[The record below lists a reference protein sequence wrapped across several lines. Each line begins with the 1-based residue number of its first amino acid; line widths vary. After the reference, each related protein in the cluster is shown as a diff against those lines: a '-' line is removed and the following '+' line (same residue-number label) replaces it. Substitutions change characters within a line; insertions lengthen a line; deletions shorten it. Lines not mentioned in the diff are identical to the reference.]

1 MIFNAFV
8 LAFKQIRRNLLR
20 AFLTMLGVIIGVGSV
35 IVMIAIGNGVK
46 ENIQKQIQSLGS
58 NIIMVRPARGF
69 MSGGGALNRN
79 FSLEEVATLKQ
90 RFVEVRAVAPSDW
103 KETLVRYGGRNA
115 QIQIIGV
122 DSEYFKATQW
132 NLSNG
137 RNIEEREYTQG
148 ARACLIGT
156 SAINELFGVENI
168 SNPASTLG
176 KRVRIKDSVCE
187 IIGVLESK
195 GQGGMGNDQDNVIIM
210 PLKAY
215 SSFVFGS
222 NSLFFLKSIT
232 ISLKDS
238 IDSTQATQRLREIML
253 QIRPPQEGQRE
264 RFEIWDT
271 KEMARAQEETTK
283 TMTLFLSCI
292 AGVSLLVGGIG
303 IMNIML
309 VSVTERT
316 REIGTRLAIGALESE
331 VLMQFLIESVVISM
345 LGGFIGIVLGFFVAL
360 FMSFYLHIPFVF
372 DSMVAVG
379 AFGVSAGVGIIFGY
393 LPAKKAS
400 MQDPI
405 KALRY
410 E

>member
-1 MIFNAFV
+1 MILNAFL

-69 MSGGGALNRN
+69 MSGGVAMKRN
-79 FSLEEVATLKQ
+79 FSLEEVGRVKKQ
-90 RFVEVRAVAPSDW
+90 FTQARAVAPSVW
-103 KETLVRYGGRNA
+103 KESLVRYGGRNA
-115 QIQIIGV
+115 QIQVIGV
-122 DSEYFKATQW
+122 DSEYFSATQW
-132 NLSNG
+132 KISSG
-137 RNIEEREYTQG
+137 RSIDEREYTQG
-148 ARACLIGT
+148 ARICLMGT
-156 SAINELFGVENI
+156 SAIKELFSGEN
-168 SNPASTLG
+168 PLG
-176 KRVRIKDSVCE
+176 KRVRVKDSVCE
-187 IIGVLESK
+187 IIGILESK

-222 NSLFFLKSIT
+222 SSLFFVQSIT
-232 ISLKDS
+232 ISLKES

-264 RFEIWDT
+264 MFEIWDT
-271 KEMARAQEETTK
+271 KEMARTQEETTK

-331 VLMQFLIESVVISM
+331 VLMQFLVESVVISM
-345 LGGFIGIVLGFFVAL
+345 MGGIIGIVLGFFVAL
-360 FMSFYLHIPFVF
+360 FMSFYLNIPFVF
-372 DSMVAVG
+372 DSLVALG
-379 AFGVSAGVGIIFGY
+379 AFGVSAAVGIAFGY

>member
-69 MSGGGALNRN
+69 MSGGGVLNKN
-79 FSLEEVATLKQ
+79 FSLEEVATLKE
-90 RFVEVRAVAPSDW
+90 RFIEARAIAPSTW
-103 KETLVRYGGRNA
+103 RETLVRYGGRNA
-115 QIQIIGV
+115 QIQVIGI

-132 NLSNG
+132 NLSSG
-137 RNIEEREYTQG
+137 RNIEEREFTQG
-148 ARACLIGT
+148 TRTCLIGT
-156 SAINELFGVENI
+156 SAINELFSGEN
-168 SNPASTLG
+168 PLG
-176 KRVRIKDSVCE
+176 KRVRVKDSICE

-232 ISLKDS
+232 VSLKDD

-264 RFEIWDT
+264 KFEIWDT
-271 KEMARAQEETTK
+271 KEMARTQEETTK

-331 VLMQFLIESVVISM
+331 VLMQFLVESVVISSI
-345 LGGFIGIVLGFFVAL
+345 GGIVGIVCGFFVAL

-372 DSMVAVG
+372 DSLVALV